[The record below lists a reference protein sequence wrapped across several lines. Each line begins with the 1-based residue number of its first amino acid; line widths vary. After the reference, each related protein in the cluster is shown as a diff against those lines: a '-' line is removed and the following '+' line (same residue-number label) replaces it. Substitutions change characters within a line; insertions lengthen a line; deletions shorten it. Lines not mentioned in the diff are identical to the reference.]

1 MGFNWCFKYL
11 FHVPSF
17 PLNIRF
23 SHASLKDLTTEKA
36 QPPNIIHKWKS
47 DFNLWDDHLRDVFL
61 LPHSVVLKSYVKAF
75 QYKVLNNI
83 LYTNK
88 KLFKI
93 GYRTDDVCTFCE
105 AEPETLYH
113 VLYLLERF

>member
-1 MGFNWCFKYL
+1 M
-11 FHVPSF
+11 
-17 PLNIRF
+17 
-23 SHASLKDLTTEKA
+23 EKA

-88 KLFKI
+88 KLVRQSQI
-93 GYRTDDVCTFCE
+93 VQSAIDSSGTVV
-105 AEPETLYH
+105 P
-113 VLYLLERF
+113 